1 MLSPIGGGFA
11 LGGSELMD
19 WQVVLLTLVTVFL
32 SEVGDK
38 SQLAT
43 MSLSSTS
50 VSPRYVF
57 VGATLALLVS
67 SLLGVL
73 IGDRLAHTLPTQPIK
88 MLAAMVFALMALR
101 SLLPNSD
108 KL

>member
-1 MLSPIGGGFA
+1 
-11 LGGSELMD
+11 MD
-19 WQVVLLTLVTVFL
+19 WQVFLLTFVTVFL
-32 SEVGDK
+32 SELGDK

-43 MSLSSTS
+43 MSLSSTA

-57 VGATLALLVS
+57 IGATLALLFS

-73 IGDRLAHTLPTQPIK
+73 VGDRLAQVLPTQPIK
-88 MLAAMVFALMALR
+88 MLAALIFALMALR
-101 SLLPNSD
+101 SLQPNSA